1 MSNEETF
8 VRHEASIWEKSVKP
22 PLGIMPEWL
31 WVEHRRD
38 ELKYAIVR
46 YLDAGEVI
54 PAEWVEEHKRHC
66 EWLNKWEET
75 KK

>member
-1 MSNEETF
+1 MKNEETI
-8 VRHEASIWEKSVKP
+8 VRHDAEASILKQSEKP

-46 YLDAGEVI
+46 YLDAG
-54 PAEWVEEHKRHC
+54 
-66 EWLNKWEET
+66 
-75 KK
+75 